1 MSCKCRVIY
10 SCSHHLQLG
19 GGGEGCW
26 LCVSSCLT
34 KPATEEENGVV
45 RLLARCDHEDWHLT
59 TLWPPSRCV
68 RLSGWWWWWC
78 ALSDLWPYHSNHI
91 NACGVWRMFEKGKKT
106 NGSVYCISFRGVIS
120 AKTYK
125 YIEQLNHRIWATTTQ
140 FDPIYHGNIITSW
153 KCTT

>member
-1 MSCKCRVIY
+1 MSRNLFVQP
-10 SCSHHLQLG
+10 SSATGWGWG
-19 GGGEGCW
+19 GW

-59 TLWPPSRCV
+59 TLWPGGHKAVEWVVVVVV
-68 RLSGWWWWWC
+68 R
-78 ALSDLWPYHSNHI
+78 AFRFMTIPFKPYK
-91 NACGVWRMFEKGKKT
+91 CLRKKRRKKT

-120 AKTYK
+120 SKTYK
-125 YIEQLNHRIWATTTQ
+125 YIEQLNHRIWATIIQ
-140 FDPIYHGNIITSW
+140 SHPIYHGNIITSW